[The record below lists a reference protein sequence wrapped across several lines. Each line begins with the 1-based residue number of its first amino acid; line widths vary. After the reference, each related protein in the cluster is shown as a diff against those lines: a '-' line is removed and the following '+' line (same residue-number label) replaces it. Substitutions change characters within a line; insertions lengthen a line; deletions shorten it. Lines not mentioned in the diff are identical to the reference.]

1 MPPIRFRIRTIMIVV
16 AALAVLIVVVRIW
29 TESVGVWHVSMDIAV
44 LEVEHGDIIPECRWY
59 SVVEIYRPRWSAR
72 VPLSYV
78 PLCVAAACAILAVKL
93 RYSRGRPSRCGLSV
107 SEPGRSWSASR

>member
-1 MPPIRFRIRTIMIVV
+1 M
-16 AALAVLIVVVRIW
+16 VVRIW

-44 LEVEHGDIIPECRWY
+44 LEVEHGDIIPDAAGIPLWRFTAR
-59 SVVEIYRPRWSAR
+59 VGLPR

-93 RYSRGRPSRCGLSV
+93 RYSR
-107 SEPGRSWSASR
+107 ET